1 MAATPTT
8 PTGSGQRAGHCPP
21 DPSRLCESCLHVH
34 PLAEFRRRKRGSEHR
49 TRQCRRCHNEFER
62 YRRAAIRARLSKRHI
77 ATDLACVRDAVSDQ
91 RLKMLCAAMVAG
103 YGGTEGFVKAWLG
116 CLHGDLAKGGFAAL
130 RHLEAVIR
138 LVQYCEANKPNYR
151 QMTDEQLM
159 ELAASLQQF

>member
-1 MAATPTT
+1 
-8 PTGSGQRAGHCPP
+8 
-21 DPSRLCESCLHVH
+21 
-34 PLAEFRRRKRGSEHR
+34 
-49 TRQCRRCHNEFER
+49 
-62 YRRAAIRARLSKRHI
+62 
-77 ATDLACVRDAVSDQ
+77 
-91 RLKMLCAAMVAG
+91 MVAG